1 MEIQHLIF
9 CITAVLW
16 AVVFLLLLILRRPRA
31 AVVFLLRLALGWC
44 AVWMV
49 NYLGEN
55 VGIHIGQNPVNTG
68 TVGILGLPGVGLLFM
83 LRRLFI
89 L

>member
-1 MEIQHLIF
+1 MLMKKLLTMFLACCSVAIAEPQ
-9 CITAVLW
+9 VR
-16 AVVFLLLLILRRPRA
+16 VRSYVFEFPSTE
-31 AVVFLLRLALGWC
+31 
-44 AVWMV
+44 V

-55 VGIHIGQNPVNTG
+55 AGIHIGQNPVTAG
-68 TVGILGLPGVGLLFM
+68 TVGLLGLPGVGLVFM